1 MTSENGNTTPQP
13 KVAVV
18 TGGSRG
24 IGRACVIAL
33 AEAGFDVVFSYASN
47 KSAADDVE
55 KTVQVLGR
63 KVLALQANASNPVE
77 AQMLIEKAFETFGRI
92 DVLVNNAGITRDT
105 LLVRMKDDDWEDVI
119 DTNMGGMFYGTRAV
133 SKIMMKQRSGSI
145 LNISSI
151 SGIYGNAGQCN
162 YAASKAG
169 MIGFTKAIAKELAP
183 RGIRVNAIAPGFIT
197 TDMTDD
203 LPMEK
208 LLEHIPLKRLG
219 TPEDIAKTVL
229 FLVTCGDYITGQ
241 VIQVDGGLVV

>member
-1 MTSENGNTTPQP
+1 MAEGNGNSAPQK

-24 IGRACVIAL
+24 IGRGCVVAL
-33 AEAGFDVVFSYASN
+33 AEAGFDIAFSYASN
-47 KSAADDVE
+47 KSAADEVE
-55 KTVQVLGR
+55 KTVKVFGQDVLP
-63 KVLALQANASNPVE
+63 VQADASNPLE
-77 AQMLIEKAFETFGRI
+77 AQMLIDKAFEKYGRI

-105 LLVRMKDDDWEDVI
+105 LLVRMKDDDWESVI
-119 DTNMGGMFYGTRAV
+119 DTNLGGMFYGTRGVA
-133 SKIMMKQRSGSI
+133 KIMMKQRSGSI
-145 LNISSI
+145 VNISSI
-151 SGIYGNAGQCN
+151 SGIYGNAGQAN

-169 MIGFTKAIAKELAP
+169 MIGFTKAVAKELAA
-183 RGIRVNAIAPGFIT
+183 RGVRVNAIAPGFIT